1 MEITNTRNVIHARNA
16 DLTGSRF
23 SGAKLTKSIFDDV
36 NLQGSSFTNT
46 NLGGARF
53 VDVNL
58 AGVTVQ
64 DVNLTGMA
72 IDDVNLQGSSFT
84 NIDLGGARFV
94 DVNLAG
100 VTVQE
105 ANLTGMAIEGI
116 LVTDM
121 IRAFKNRAQVV
132 LYARNLARM
141 QEFYQTLFRLEV
153 EHAAPDHVVLASPV
167 SRLIIVQTPQA
178 IASNI
183 QISDPPTRRTETP
196 IKLVFEVE
204 NIGAARAAAPDLG
217 GRIDAPDS
225 EWTYQECRVCDG
237 QDPEGNVVQLRM
249 GA

>member
-46 NLGGARF
+46 N
-53 VDVNL
+53 
-58 AGVTVQ
+58 
-64 DVNLTGMA
+64 
-72 IDDVNLQGSSFT
+72 
-84 NIDLGGARFV
+84 LGGARFV

-153 EHAAPDHVVLASPV
+153 EHAAPDHVVLASSV

-217 GRIDAPDS
+217 GHFI
-225 EWTYQECRVCDG
+225 
-237 QDPEGNVVQLRM
+237 
-249 GA
+249 